1 VKSHAQWWTVRME
14 TIRCDNQ
21 TNQRSD
27 HGYET
32 NEMKPIPKT
41 SAESQQDLPICYRER
56 ERERE
61 RLIFNTFIACG
72 DFKSR
77 KVGVI

>member
-1 VKSHAQWWTVRME
+1 ME

-56 ERERE
+56 ERERGLYSI
-61 RLIFNTFIACG
+61 RLLLVGIL
-72 DFKSR
+72 
-77 KVGVI
+77 KVGK